1 MNTKKFRSIRVKLV
15 FLLFL
20 SASIALTIVLIKTF
34 AFTYVNERQDGLQ
47 SLSKFTSII
56 GENLIASV
64 EFEDEGTA
72 LSTLNSLKFS
82 SDIEAAYIYTNPED
96 VFASYQ
102 SSESDAIFENEVI
115 PYLYKNNNIKD
126 AFEVSELGILAV
138 NTPLISD
145 GDYLGSLI
153 IISNLN
159 SFKKAIFDQVFTLL
173 IASALSLIIIVILA
187 FKLERIFTL
196 PIFELKKAMDQVS
209 KDDRYSVH
217 TNFKSNDEFKSL
229 FDGFNYMLSAIREK
243 SEQMQIANKKVE
255 TSLLES
261 KSLNE
266 KLSGL
271 SKDLSRYLSPQ
282 VYESI
287 FLGKSKAN
295 ISSSRKKL
303 TVFFSDIKGFTE
315 LTDTLETES
324 LTEVLNSYL
333 NAMSKIALKHGGTID
348 KFIGDAILIFFGDP
362 YSKGE
367 QEDAIAC
374 TSMAI
379 EMRREMI
386 RLRKMWSGKGFV
398 RPLQI
403 RAGITTGYCTVGNF
417 GSNERMDYTI
427 IGNQVNLASRLESS
441 AEVNEIQISYST
453 YVLIKDVI
461 KCIEKGELSVKGFG
475 YPIKTFQVDDFIG
488 EIESKHEFVKEND
501 GFFIDLDTEKISS
514 EEKKEQIRYTLK
526 EALSLIDEKN
536 EDSNL

>member
-1 MNTKKFRSIRVKLV
+1 M

-20 SASIALTIVLIKTF
+20 SAMIALTIVLIKTF

-102 SSESDAIFENEVI
+102 SSESEAIFKNEVI

-526 EALSLIDEKN
+526 EALSLIDEKK